1 MAGRSHSSFRLDPAG
16 LALAAAALFACDSGP
31 KSRVESE
38 APDAALPDATAAGGA
53 QTDAEPGGTATP
65 ADAAPQ
71 PGTDALPAVDAAP
84 PADGAA
90 PGDAAPPP
98 PDAAPGP
105 PEVCNGEDDDL
116 DGVVDEG
123 VANLCGGCGG
133 IPEAGCQAWRV
144 DLTQTAEAAQTL
156 NPNRIVGLQGSVSSL
171 SERDIE
177 GAHCVFQRALAP
189 GPDAH
194 LGIVTLTSPLITLT
208 QVPTFDALAQT
219 IRYDNS
225 PALGPT
231 QVFSAGQVVRVQA
244 GGGQLVPAFD
254 AELIGPMRV
263 EGTAADELQGAIDV
277 IRGTRA
283 EPATLHWAPGA
294 GEADG
299 TLRFFAGGSR
309 SQFNRGGYR
318 GIFHYQLDVR
328 LNDDGEFTVG
338 PALSR
343 LGLSDSSIW
352 VYLRRENYRR
362 LVIGPHAVELTAA
375 SRAELRAS
383 GNLDAQDPPTFQI
396 TSPSPDAPRIEP
408 GLPVTIRW
416 TPPPA
421 EGPLTISLIY
431 GDAEGLESRYVGCEV
446 ARPETGELVLPA
458 EATLGWPMEPDATR
472 ILTVRQDLAT
482 VVVPGQQDHGKITY
496 AYSLLLPLSP

>member
-1 MAGRSHSSFRLDPAG
+1 
-16 LALAAAALFACDSGP
+16 
-31 KSRVESE
+31 
-38 APDAALPDATAAGGA
+38 
-53 QTDAEPGGTATP
+53 
-65 ADAAPQ
+65 
-71 PGTDALPAVDAAP
+71 
-84 PADGAA
+84 
-90 PGDAAPPP
+90 
-98 PDAAPGP
+98 
-105 PEVCNGEDDDL
+105 
-116 DGVVDEG
+116 
-123 VANLCGGCGG
+123 
-133 IPEAGCQAWRV
+133 
-144 DLTQTAEAAQTL
+144 
-156 NPNRIVGLQGSVSSL
+156 
-171 SERDIE
+171 
-177 GAHCVFQRALAP
+177 
-189 GPDAH
+189 
-194 LGIVTLTSPLITLT
+194 
-208 QVPTFDALAQT
+208 
-219 IRYDNS
+219 
-225 PALGPT
+225 
-231 QVFSAGQVVRVQA
+231 VRVQA

-283 EPATLHWAPGA
+283 EPATLHWLPGA

-299 TLRFFAGGSR
+299 TLRLFAGGSR

-328 LNDDGEFTVG
+328 LADDGEFTVG

-362 LVIGPHAVELTAA
+362 VVIGPHAVELAAA

-383 GNLDAQDPPTFQI
+383 GNLDAQDPPAFQI

-416 TPPPA
+416 TAPPA

-446 ARPETGELVLPA
+446 AHPETGELVLPA
-458 EATLGWPMEPDATR
+458 EATLGWPVEPDATR
-472 ILTVRQDLAT
+472 LLTVRQDLAT
-482 VVVPGQQDHGKITY
+482 VEVPAGSADRGQITY
-496 AYSLLLPLSP
+496 AYSLLLPLAP